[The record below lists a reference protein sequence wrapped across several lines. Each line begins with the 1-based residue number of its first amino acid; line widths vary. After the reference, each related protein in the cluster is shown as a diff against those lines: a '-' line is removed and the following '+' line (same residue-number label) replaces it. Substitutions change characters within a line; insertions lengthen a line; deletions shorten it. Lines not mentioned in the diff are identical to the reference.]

1 MVNVVVEHS
10 LQGCSY
16 FCLTIFVCSSLSL
29 STMLGLYADIL
40 VNWQTQPTL
49 LQDKHYP
56 LTYSNDHNL
65 RWNGTNLRNT
75 FLHFQKKH
83 SYHWLCLASHTYF
96 ILLLENI
103 HVNVTRSTRPID
115 AKLRKKLCL
124 WIMFN
129 IKISLYQ
136 TPPQQRSKYFRF
148 NRCNIYNI
156 KKIWRHI

>member
-1 MVNVVVEHS
+1 MIIPR
-10 LQGCSY
+10 LQTCKR
-16 FCLTIFVCSSLSL
+16 CLAMYYEGRVLNNIVGKCCCQTFLTGLLIFLFDNICSSLS
-29 STMLGLYADIL
+29 TILGLYTDIL

-96 ILLLENI
+96 ILLLENL
-103 HVNVTRSTRPID
+103 HVSVKRGVWGPRKCRSRV
-115 AKLRKKLCL
+115 R
-124 WIMFN
+124 
-129 IKISLYQ
+129 SHQ
-136 TPPQQRSKYFRF
+136 TSNPP
-148 NRCNIYNI
+148 
-156 KKIWRHI
+156 H